1 MAHEFMTRMGNKCVL
16 KNDLQGEDME
26 VEEVRQRLGLD
37 FIQDGSVAGGLGC
50 FQTNLY
56 GVAS

>member
-1 MAHEFMTRMGNKCVL
+1 
-16 KNDLQGEDME
+16 ME
-26 VEEVRQRLGLD
+26 VEEVGQRLGLD
-37 FIQDGSVAGGLGC
+37 FIQDGSVWGGGLGC

>member
-1 MAHEFMTRMGNKCVL
+1 
-16 KNDLQGEDME
+16 ME
-26 VEEVRQRLGLD
+26 VEEVGQRLGLD
-37 FIQDGSVAGGLGC
+37 FIQDGSGGAGLGC

>member
-1 MAHEFMTRMGNKCVL
+1 
-16 KNDLQGEDME
+16 ME
-26 VEEVRQRLGLD
+26 VEEVGQRLGLD